1 MPRRYSIVVTCKG
14 RLTYLLESL
23 PRFLAQPDTEVVVVD
38 YNCPEDTAGVVAMRH
53 PDAVVV
59 KVPDVADFHLAD
71 ARNIGAAAATG
82 EILIFL
88 DADIIIPRDFVERI
102 DARVRG
108 DVFFRF
114 PLSEEI
120 KGRSGSCVVWKKHFD
135 LVEGYDDIIRGYG
148 GDDLDLYFRLSRI
161 PLESLTLDETY
172 IESIVP
178 HDVDSRTTFYK
189 AKSLG
194 DNVAI
199 NFAYLQ
205 LKFSAIRMYGRLS
218 IRRPVREKIYAL
230 VSERIPN
237 VPEEDGNMAEFA
249 LNLSEEEALPRLKH
263 WKVTRRIVVSL
274 ERAKKT

>member
-1 MPRRYSIVVTCKG
+1 MPRRFSIVVTCKG

-23 PRFLAQPDTEVVVVD
+23 PRFLAQPETEVVVVD
-38 YNCPEDTAGVVAMRH
+38 YNCPEDTAGVVAKQH

-82 EILIFL
+82 DILIFL
-88 DADIIIPRDFVERI
+88 DADIIIPRDFVARI
-102 DARVRG
+102 DARTRD

-114 PLSEEI
+114 PLSDEI

-135 LVEGYDDIIRGYG
+135 QVEGYDDVIRGYG

-161 PLESLTLDETY
+161 PLEALTLDETY

-178 HDVDSRTTFYK
+178 HDTDSRTAFYK
-189 AKSLG
+189 AKSVG

-205 LKFSAIRMYGRLS
+205 LKFAAMRIYGRLTL
-218 IRRPVREKIYAL
+218 RRTVRQNIYAV
-230 VSERIPN
+230 VSGRIPD
-237 VPEEDGNMAEFA
+237 VPEEDGSKAEFVIN
-249 LNLSEEEALPRLKH
+249 LNDEEGLPLLKH
-263 WKVTRRIVVSL
+263 WKVTRRITVTL
-274 ERAKKT
+274 ERAKKL